1 MERPPARPSLAKG
14 RAGGEV
20 TLRQVA
26 DAAGVSRSTA
36 ARTLGNYGTVDA
48 RLQAR
53 VLAAAEQLGYRR
65 NALARSVSSGR
76 SNTIGVVVSDIE
88 DPHFAR
94 AVRGISDIAGRR
106 GFDVILANTDEKIEA
121 EQAAV
126 KVFLDKRVDGLI
138 VTPASGMVS
147 THLNEILQ
155 MPRPLVLI
163 DRFLPGL
170 DCDWVGADDY
180 ASTYAVIE
188 RLAAEGHRRI
198 DLVAAT
204 SRPAIEIEQGISR
217 PISPI
222 ARRIQALRDA
232 SAALGLDYRLHTGAM
247 SRDRTRQVVSA
258 ALDLPD
264 PPTALL
270 ASYSEVALT
279 AFQEL
284 RHRGLAVPGQ
294 VSLVSLDDAQWMT
307 VSTPAIS
314 AVQRPS
320 YAMGVRATE
329 VLLARLAGDG
339 PATREHTLPNLV
351 VDRDSVGT
359 VSGTMAAS
367 SARKGFR

>member
-1 MERPPARPSLAKG
+1 MENSATRPARANG
-14 RAGGEV
+14 RIGGV

-36 ARTLGNYGTVDA
+36 ARTLGNYGMVDA
-48 RLQAR
+48 ALQAK
-53 VLAAAEQLGYRR
+53 VLAAAERLGYRR

-76 SNTIGVVVSDIE
+76 SNTIGVVVGDIE

-94 AVRGISDIAGRR
+94 TVRGISDVAGRH
-106 GFDVILANTDEKIEA
+106 GFDVILANTDEKVEA
-121 EQAAV
+121 ERAAV
-126 KVFLDKRVDGLI
+126 KVFLDKRVDGFI

-147 THLNEILQ
+147 THLDEIVR
-155 MPRPLVLI
+155 MPRPLVLV

-188 RLAAEGHRRI
+188 RLVGEGHRRI

-204 SRPAIEIEQGISR
+204 SRPVTEIEQGIAQ

-222 ARRIQALRDA
+222 ARRLQALRDA
-232 SAALGLDYRLHTGAM
+232 SVALGVEYRLHTGAM
-247 SRDRTRQVVSA
+247 SRDRTRQVVRT

-279 AFQEL
+279 AFQEFRQRRL
-284 RHRGLAVPGQ
+284 PVPGRL
-294 VSLVSLDDAQWMT
+294 SLVSLDDAQWMT
-307 VSTPAIS
+307 VSAPTIS

-339 PATREHTLPNLV
+339 PAEREHTLPNLV
-351 VDRDSVGT
+351 IDRESVGACAAT
-359 VSGTMAAS
+359 VGAS
-367 SARKGFR
+367 AQEGVR